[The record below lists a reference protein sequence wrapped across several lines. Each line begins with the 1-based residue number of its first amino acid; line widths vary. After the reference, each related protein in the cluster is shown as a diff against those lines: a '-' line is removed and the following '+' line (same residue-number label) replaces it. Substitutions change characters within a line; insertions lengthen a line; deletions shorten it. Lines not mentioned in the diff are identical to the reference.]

1 MADADLARFADAVMS
16 IAHRIEPRGLE
27 IPGRRHLTPREV
39 LVLHEVAVS
48 PGITATRIAR
58 GLGLQRSNLS
68 ATLHALER
76 EGLLAQTAAA
86 AGRGVGFQLTDLAQG
101 ELALVRAHRAERLRT
116 ASPDVL
122 RAVVDQAAALARLA
136 ESIGEQSE

>member
-1 MADADLARFADAVMS
+1 MTDAALARFADAVMS

-68 ATLHALER
+68 ATLHGLER
-76 EGLLAQTAAA
+76 EGLLAQTAATV
-86 AGRGVGFQLTDLAQG
+86 GRGVGFHLTDQAQG
-101 ELALVRAHRAERLRT
+101 ELALVRAHRTERLRS
-116 ASPDVL
+116 ALPDVL
-122 RAVVDQAAALARLA
+122 RDVVDQADVLARLA
-136 ESIGEQSE
+136 DSIGDLPE